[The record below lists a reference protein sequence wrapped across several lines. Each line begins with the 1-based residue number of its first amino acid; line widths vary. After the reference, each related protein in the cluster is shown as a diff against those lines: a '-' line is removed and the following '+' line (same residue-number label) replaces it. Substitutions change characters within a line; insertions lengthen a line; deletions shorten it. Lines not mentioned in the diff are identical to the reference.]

1 MKNIQSKIK
10 EVELEIQGL
19 KSERKYF
26 TLRLKDCKN
35 HECKMI
41 DMMLRAI
48 GRSLFK
54 AEAILRKLELELK
67 LKQ

>member
-41 DMMLRAI
+41 DMM
-48 GRSLFK
+48 F
-54 AEAILRKLELELK
+54 RKDIAYKWKDKGMFFCLK
-67 LKQ
+67 